1 MKKTSTL
8 MIAAAAAF
16 LGQAVPVLAQSND
29 FNLTYYVER
38 TSEAALDIETCGA
51 IVEDAAAK
59 AGYEANVQRF
69 PGQLVLVSG
78 GKEGQGVFTVQ
89 CISVEKT
96 TVSVVQGID
105 YRNKKASLGEY
116 ADKVQAAIM
125 AAKK

>member
-1 MKKTSTL
+1 MKTSLTL
-8 MIAAAAAF
+8 AFAAAAF
-16 LGQAVPVLAQSND
+16 IGQTVPVLAQSND
-29 FNLTYYVER
+29 FNLTYHVER

-51 IVEDAAAK
+51 IAGNAAAR
-59 AGYEANVQRF
+59 AGYEANVQSF

-105 YRNKKASLGEY
+105 YRNKKASLGQY
-116 ADKVQAAIM
+116 ADDVQAAIL